1 MIAPLFD
8 DFISLNK
15 SLSYKEN
22 CLDIYLEWL
31 KNIQQEDAFTVL
43 VVENKGMVI
52 GFAVGMVQQNKPLYL
67 PETIGNIGMFIIDS
81 RHRRKGLGS
90 LLYKELCGWFTSKE
104 VTEIQLTT
112 ETNNEMAKHF
122 WQSFGFNTT
131 FEQKAKCI

>member
-15 SLSYKEN
+15 TLSYKEN
-22 CLDIYLEWL
+22 CQDIYLEWL

-67 PETIGNIGMFIIDS
+67 PDTIGNIGMFIIDS

-131 FEQKAKCI
+131 FEQKTKCI

>member
-131 FEQKAKCI
+131 FEQKTKCI